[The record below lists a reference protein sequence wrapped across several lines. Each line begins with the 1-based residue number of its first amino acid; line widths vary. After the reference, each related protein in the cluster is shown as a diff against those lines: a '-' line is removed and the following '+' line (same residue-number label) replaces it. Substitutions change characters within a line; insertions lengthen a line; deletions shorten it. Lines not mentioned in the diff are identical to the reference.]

1 MARRTLMPAI
11 AIENVCLANPQTEEL
26 LDGQDQCPAPPL
38 PRHYVDQMTAVGT
51 AIEIVLSPSV
61 VREKAAET
69 GAQMKSQ
76 WEALYES
83 LRADI
88 ELGTLAPGERL
99 PTEHQ
104 LASRAG
110 VSRNT
115 VRRAYLALSQDG
127 AIRSINGH
135 GSYVMRTGV
144 TYEIEA
150 GSRFRDVLE
159 QQGVTSASRLV
170 ESYVAPADAEL
181 ANRLFIKVGEPVLS
195 HTAIITGDGIPFILT
210 TRYFPADLVDDF
222 QQKLLQTG
230 SFTEILRKAAL
241 GELRRKS
248 TTVGAR
254 LADEREA
261 ALLVCPKNSPVLDV
275 VASGAL
281 TGGRIVEW
289 QQAVMNGRLIRLS
302 FQSA

>member
-1 MARRTLMPAI
+1 MPAI
-11 AIENVCLANPQTEEL
+11 AIENICLANPQTEEL
-26 LDGQDQCPAPPL
+26 LDGQDQCPAPSIPS
-38 PRHYVDQMTAVGT
+38 HYVDQMTAVGT
-51 AIEIVLSPSV
+51 AMENRAKFAYG
-61 VREKAAET
+61 RERT
-69 GAQMKSQ
+69 GYRIGAQMKSQ
-76 WEALYES
+76 WEALYDS

-104 LASRAG
+104 LASRKG

-135 GSYVMRTGV
+135 GSYVMRTGI

-150 GSRFRDVLE
+150 GSRFRDILE
-159 QQGVTSASRLV
+159 QQGVTSTSRLV
-170 ESYVAPADAEL
+170 ESFVGPADAEL
-181 ANRLFIKVGEPVLS
+181 AKRLFINAGEPVLS
-195 HTAIITGDGIPFILT
+195 HTAIIAGDGVPFILT

-230 SFTEILRKAAL
+230 SFTRILREAAL

-261 ALLVCPKNSPVLDV
+261 ALLECPKNSPVLDV

-289 QQAVMNGRLIRLS
+289 QQAVMNSRLIRLS